1 MFIIIGLM
9 LTGMLVGYLLRNQ
22 NLSRIHQV
30 ITLLIWVLLFI
41 LGIEVG
47 GNEQIIKGLH
57 TIGMEALILTLV
69 GTLGSLIAAWA
80 LWKVLYPQAAK
91 RKAAK
96 PAEQAASREEQAAAG
111 NALKGSFIIVGFF
124 ALGAVVGVAG
134 LLPFDITQTDIS
146 FYALAALMCSVG
158 LSVGND
164 PQTLKNFRS
173 LNPKLIFLPLMTIV
187 GTLAGSAACCL
198 ILDHRSLT
206 DCLAVGSGFG
216 YYSLSSI
223 FITEYKGAELGTI
236 ALLANISREILTLL
250 AAPLMVRWFGNLAPI
265 SAGGA
270 TTMDTTLPI
279 ITRTAGQEFV
289 VVSIFH
295 GFMVDFSVPFLVTF
309 FCSI

>member
-1 MFIIIGLM
+1 MKGSLIIIGFF
-9 LTGMLVGYLLRNQ
+9 
-22 NLSRIHQV
+22 
-30 ITLLIWVLLFI
+30 VL
-41 LGIEVG
+41 
-47 GNEQIIKGLH
+47 
-57 TIGMEALILTLV
+57 
-69 GTLGSLIAAWA
+69 GTLCGVFHLIP
-80 LWKVLYPQAAK
+80 VD
-91 RKAAK
+91 
-96 PAEQAASREEQAAAG
+96 
-111 NALKGSFIIVGFF
+111 
-124 ALGAVVGVAG
+124 VVM
-134 LLPFDITQTDIS
+134 DSEIS
-146 FYALAALMCSVG
+146 FYALCALMFSVG

-173 LNPKLIFLPLMTIV
+173 LNPRLAFLPVMTIL
-187 GTLAGSAACCL
+187 GTLAGSAAVSL
-198 ILDHRSLT
+198 ILTHRSVT

-250 AAPLMVRWFGNLAPI
+250 AAPLLVRWFGNLAPI

-279 ITRTAGQEFV
+279 ITRTAGQQFV

-295 GFMVDFSVPFLVTF
+295 GFVVDFSVPFLVTL

>member
-1 MFIIIGLM
+1 MKGSLIIIGFF
-9 LTGMLVGYLLRNQ
+9 
-22 NLSRIHQV
+22 
-30 ITLLIWVLLFI
+30 VL
-41 LGIEVG
+41 
-47 GNEQIIKGLH
+47 
-57 TIGMEALILTLV
+57 
-69 GTLGSLIAAWA
+69 GTLCGVSHLIPIDI
-80 LWKVLYPQAAK
+80 VMD
-91 RKAAK
+91 
-96 PAEQAASREEQAAAG
+96 SR
-111 NALKGSFIIVGFF
+111 F
-124 ALGAVVGVAG
+124 
-134 LLPFDITQTDIS
+134 S
-146 FYALAALMCSVG
+146 FYALCALMFSVG

-173 LNPKLIFLPLMTIV
+173 LNPRLVFLPIMTIL
-187 GTLAGSAACCL
+187 GTLAGSAAVSL
-198 ILDHRSLT
+198 ILTHRSLT

-250 AAPLMVRWFGNLAPI
+250 AAPLLVRWFGNLAPI

-279 ITRTAGQEFV
+279 ITRTAGQQFV

-295 GFMVDFSVPFLVTF
+295 GFVVDFSVPFLVTL